1 MKLITFSGLDG
12 SGKTTQIKFFTNY
25 LKSQGLEFRKIHTT
39 QNSIANRFRIPK
51 KSEKDLKPV
60 TKAGISGIYLRKL
73 VLFLDILLFRLFLAM
88 NRKKL
93 DVMICD
99 RYFYDYLINIYYLE
113 KKSRPQVSSLI
124 KKMIPRPDLAIY
136 LRTLPKIVFKRK
148 PEQALSYLRKK
159 SQLFEVLKKDFHLIE
174 IIPQKNKQDTAEN
187 IVELYSETFSSSDN
201 SQPVE

>member
-25 LKSQGLEFRKIHTT
+25 LKSQGLEFKKIHTT
-39 QNSIANRFRIPK
+39 QNSIANKFRLSK
-51 KSEKDLKPV
+51 KSEEELKPV
-60 TKAGISGIYLRKL
+60 TRAGMLGIFLRKM
-73 VLFLDILLFRLFLAM
+73 VLLLDILLFRLFLAM

-113 KKSRPQVSSLI
+113 KKSRPQVSSLV
-124 KKMIPRPDLAIY
+124 KKIMPQPDLAIY

-159 SQLFEVLKKDFHLIE
+159 SQLFEVLKKDFQLIE
-174 IIPQKNKQDTAEN
+174 IIPQKDKRDTAEN
-187 IVELYSETFSSSDN
+187 IVELYNETFSPSKEDSS
-201 SQPVE
+201 VE

>member
-25 LKSQGLEFRKIHTT
+25 LQSQGLEFKKIHTT
-39 QNSIANRFRIPK
+39 QNSIANKFRISK
-51 KSEKDLKPV
+51 KSEQELKPV
-60 TKAGISGIYLRKL
+60 TKAGMLGILLRKM
-73 VLFLDILLFRLFLAM
+73 VLFLDIFLFRLFLAR

-113 KKSRPQVSSLI
+113 KKSHPQVSSLI
-124 KKMIPRPDLAIY
+124 KKMMPQPDLAIY

-159 SQLFEVLKKDFHLIE
+159 SQLFEVLKKDFNLIE

-187 IVELYSETFSSSDN
+187 IVELYNETFSSFKEDQS
-201 SQPVE
+201 VE